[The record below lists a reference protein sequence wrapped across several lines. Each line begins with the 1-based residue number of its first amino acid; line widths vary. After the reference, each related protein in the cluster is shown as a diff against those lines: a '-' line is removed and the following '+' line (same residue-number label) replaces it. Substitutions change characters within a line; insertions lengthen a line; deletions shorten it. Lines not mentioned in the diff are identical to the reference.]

1 MEAPGR
7 GRQAKELDGNTVG
20 IDPHKRSLS
29 ASVLDDRGGLLGT
42 EHFKVS
48 GEGHRA
54 LEQWALSLGPVAT
67 WGVEGAG
74 GIGRHTA
81 AFLCLRGRDVRDV
94 CPNRTNERARRR
106 SEGKSDA
113 LDSERI
119 ARETLA
125 HPELPRA
132 FKRAG
137 DDTGPDET
145 GELLSLW
152 HKERRSAVK
161 LRQQLL
167 SEAESLLSDLPD
179 VVRDELPASKKVRTR
194 LTAIGRRDR
203 TLVHDPA
210 TALRLRLLDDHVE
223 AISQLD
229 AREREATRVL
239 EQLIEAKGSTLPDLY
254 GLSTRSVAELLVE
267 IGDPRRFTEGGFAR
281 FNGTAPLAASS
292 GEGEDDP
299 VRHRLN
305 RGGNRRVNAVLHCM
319 AVTQLRG
326 DPRAQ
331 KIYADARA
339 RGQTKKEAI
348 RTLKRNLSNVV
359 HRRMMRDLS
368 AAGIKDSFS
377 EVAA

>member
-7 GRQAKELDGNTVG
+7 GRQAKELHSNIVG
-20 IDPHKRSLS
+20 IDPHKRTLS
-29 ASVLDDRGGLLGT
+29 ATVLDNRGGLLGT
-42 EHFKVS
+42 GHFKVS
-48 GEGHRA
+48 GDGHRA
-54 LEQWALSLGPVAT
+54 LEQWALSFGPVAT

-74 GIGRHTA
+74 GIGCHTA
-81 AFLCLRGRDVRDV
+81 AFLCLRGHDVRDV
-94 CPNRTNERARRR
+94 CPNRTNERAKRRR
-106 SEGKSDA
+106 EGKSDA

-137 DDTGPDET
+137 SDSGPNEVS
-145 GELLSLW
+145 ELLSLW
-152 HKERRSAVK
+152 HKERRSVVK

-167 SEAESLLSDLPD
+167 SETESLLSDLPD
-179 VVRDELPASKKVRTR
+179 EVRDELPVSKKVRTR

-203 TLVHDPA
+203 TLVHDSA
-210 TALRLRLLDDHVE
+210 TALRLRLLDDHAE
-223 AISQLD
+223 TITRLD
-229 AREREATRVL
+229 AREREATHAL
-239 EQLIEAKGSTLPDLY
+239 EELIEVNGSSLGDLY
-254 GLSTRSVAELLVE
+254 GLSTRSAAELLVE
-267 IGDPRRFTEGGFAR
+267 VGDARRFTEGGFAR

-305 RGGNRRVNAVLHCM
+305 RGGNRRVNAVLHSM

-339 RGQTKKEAI
+339 RGHTKKEAM

-368 AAGIKDSFS
+368 AAEVENRPS

>member
-7 GRQAKELDGNTVG
+7 GREAKELDGNVVG

-29 ASVLDDRGGLLGT
+29 ATVLDDRGGLLGT

-54 LEQWALSLGPVAT
+54 VEQWALSFGPVAT

-74 GIGRHTA
+74 GIGRHA
-81 AFLCLRGRDVRDV
+81 ATFLCLRGHDVRDV

-106 SEGKSDA
+106 REGKSDA

-125 HPELPRA
+125 HRELPRA

-137 DDTGPDET
+137 TDTGPDET
-145 GELLSLW
+145 SELLSLW
-152 HKERRSAVK
+152 HKERRSVVK

-203 TLVHDPA
+203 TRVHDPA
-210 TALRLRLLDDHVE
+210 TALRLRLLDDHVGV
-223 AISQLD
+223 ISQLD
-229 AREREATRVL
+229 AREREATRAL
-239 EQLIEAKGSTLPDLY
+239 EDLIEVKGSTLGESLWSLDAQR
-254 GLSTRSVAELLVE
+254 GR
-267 IGDPRRFTEGGFAR
+267 
-281 FNGTAPLAASS
+281 AP
-292 GEGEDDP
+292 G
-299 VRHRLN
+299 
-305 RGGNRRVNAVLHCM
+305 RGGRSA
-319 AVTQLRG
+319 
-326 DPRAQ
+326 
-331 KIYADARA
+331 
-339 RGQTKKEAI
+339 
-348 RTLKRNLSNVV
+348 SV
-359 HRRMMRDLS
+359 HRGRLRSLQRDCP
-368 AAGIKDSFS
+368 AGR
-377 EVAA
+377 VLR

>member
-7 GRQAKELDGNTVG
+7 GRQPKKLDGNIVG

-29 ASVLDDRGGLLGT
+29 ATVLDSRGGLLGT

-54 LEQWALSLGPVAT
+54 LEQWALSFGPMST

-81 AFLCLRGRDVRDV
+81 AFLCLRGHDVRDV

-106 SEGKSDA
+106 RDGKSDA

-125 HPELPRA
+125 HRELPRA

-137 DDTGPDET
+137 GDTGPDES

-152 HKERRSAVK
+152 HKERRSVVK

-179 VVRDELPASKKVRTR
+179 IVRDELPASKKVRTR

-203 TLVHDPA
+203 TRVHNPA

-223 AISQLD
+223 AISRLD
-229 AREREATRVL
+229 AREREATRAL
-239 EQLIEAKGSTLPDLY
+239 EQLIEAKGSTLGDLY
-254 GLSTRSVAELLVE
+254 GLSTRSVAELLVQ
-267 IGDPRRFTEGGFAR
+267 IGDPRRFTEGGFGR

-331 KIYADARA
+331 RIYADARA
-339 RGQTKKEAI
+339 RGHTKKEAM

-359 HRRMMRDLS
+359 HRRMMRDLITAEGENTS
-368 AAGIKDSFS
+368 P

>member
-7 GRQAKELDGNTVG
+7 GRQAAELHGNIVG
-20 IDPHKRSLS
+20 VDPHKRTLS
-29 ASVLDDRGGLLGT
+29 AAVLDDRGGLLGT

-54 LEQWALSLGPVAT
+54 LEQWALGFGPVAT

-81 AFLCLRGRDVRDV
+81 AYLCVREHDVRDV

-106 SEGKSDA
+106 REGKSDV

-119 ARETLA
+119 AREVLA

-137 DDTGPDET
+137 ADAGPDET
-145 GELLSLW
+145 TELLSLW
-152 HKERRSAVK
+152 HKERRSVVK

-167 SEAESLLSDLPD
+167 NEAETLLSELPD
-179 VVRDELPASKKVRTR
+179 NVRDGLPTAKEVRPR
-194 LTAIGRRDR
+194 LAAVCRRDR
-203 TLVHDPA
+203 TRLYDPT
-210 TALRLRLLDDHVE
+210 TALRLRLLDDHAE
-223 AISQLD
+223 AIARLEV
-229 AREREATRVL
+229 REREAMREL
-239 EQLIEAKGSTLPDLY
+239 KNLIEIAGSSLGDLC
-254 GLSTRSVAELLVE
+254 GLSTRSAAELLVE
-267 IGDPRRFTEGGFAR
+267 VGDPRRFTEGGFAR

-292 GEGEDDP
+292 GEGGDEP
-299 VRHRLN
+299 MRHRLN
-305 RGGNRRVNAVLHCM
+305 RGGNRRVNAVLHRM
-319 AVTQLRG
+319 AVTQLRHE
-326 DPRAQ
+326 PRAQ

-339 RGQTKKEAI
+339 GGHTKKEAM

-359 HRRMMRDLS
+359 HRRMMRDLKAVDFENS
-368 AAGIKDSFS
+368 SS

>member
-7 GRQAKELDGNTVG
+7 GHKDRDSQGNTVG
-20 IDPHKRSLS
+20 IDPHKRTLS

-42 EHFKVS
+42 EHFNVS
-48 GEGHRA
+48 GDGHRA
-54 LEQWALSLGPVAT
+54 LEHWALSLGPVAT

-81 AFLCLRGRDVRDV
+81 AFLCLGGHDVRDV
-94 CPNRTNERARRR
+94 CPNRTNERAKRRR
-106 SEGKSDA
+106 DGKSDA

-119 ARETLA
+119 AREMLA
-125 HPELPRA
+125 HRELPRA

-137 DDTGPDET
+137 ADSGPDET

-152 HKERRSAVK
+152 HKERRSVVK

-167 SEAESLLSDLPD
+167 SEADSLLSALPD
-179 VVRDELPASKKVRTR
+179 EVRDGLPASKKVRTR

-203 TLVHDPA
+203 TCVHDRA

-223 AISQLD
+223 AITQLD
-229 AREREATRVL
+229 AREREAIRAL
-239 EQLIEAKGSTLPDLY
+239 EGLIEATGSTLGDLY
-254 GLSTRSVAELLVE
+254 GLSTRCVAELLVE

-292 GEGEDDP
+292 GEGGDEP

-305 RGGNRRVNAVLHCM
+305 RGGNRRVNAALHCM

-339 RGQTKKEAI
+339 RGHTKKEAM

-359 HRRMMRDLS
+359 HRRMMRDLNGAEVENRS
-368 AAGIKDSFS
+368 S